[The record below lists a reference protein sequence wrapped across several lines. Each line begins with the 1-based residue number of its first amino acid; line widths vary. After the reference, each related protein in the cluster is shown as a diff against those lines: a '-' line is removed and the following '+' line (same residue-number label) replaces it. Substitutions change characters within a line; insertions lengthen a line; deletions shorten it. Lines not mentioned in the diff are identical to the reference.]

1 MIKMKNEL
9 EFSVE
14 TKSGIGFV
22 VEARSRSH
30 TMVVDEPK
38 ELGGTDKGPNPIELL
53 LASLAS
59 CLSIAIKFHADR
71 MNVPVSRVKVVA
83 KGTLDLRGFMGE
95 DVKPGLQ
102 KITLDVTVES
112 PASEERVKE
121 LIDFVEHHCPVADTL
136 RSNTPVELT
145 VKRKR
150 PGC

>member
-1 MIKMKNEL
+1 MKSER

-22 VEARSRSH
+22 VEARSRGH
-30 TMVVDEPK
+30 TLVVDEPK

-59 CLSIAIKFHADR
+59 CITIAIKFHADR
-71 MNVPVSRVKVVA
+71 MNVPVSKVRVVA
-83 KGTLDLRGFMGE
+83 KGTLDLGGFMGE
-95 DVKPGLQ
+95 NVKPGLR

-121 LIDFVEHHCPVADTL
+121 LIEFVERHCPVADTL
-136 RSNTPVELT
+136 RSNTPVEIT
-145 VKRKR
+145 ARRKR